1 MMTHADL
8 LGGAWVAGEMSVED
22 LARVART
29 GDSRALDMLLRQ
41 IHPAVLRRC
50 AGLLPYRQEAEEA
63 CQDAMLQVAR
73 RIDTFEGR
81 AMFTTWLYPIV
92 TNCVRQTYRS
102 LKRRSVEQSQSQSQS
117 PVQTEDHRRT
127 SVIAGARV
135 DVLEAVERLEARRPE
150 LVEPFL
156 LRDLADLEY
165 SEISRRLGLPITTLK
180 FRIHEAR
187 KFVRDHLSAS

>member
-1 MMTHADL
+1 MAYGYL
-8 LGGAWVAGEMSVED
+8 SGGAWVVAEMSVEE
-22 LARVART
+22 LARAART
-29 GDSRALDMLLRQ
+29 GDGRALDMLLRR
-41 IHPAVLRRC
+41 IHPDVLRRC
-50 AGLLPYRQEAEEA
+50 SGLLPYRPEAEEA

-81 AMFTTWLYPIV
+81 AKFTTWLHPIV
-92 TNCVRQTYRS
+92 TNCVWQTYRS
-102 LKRRSVEQSQSQSQS
+102 LKRRNVEQAL
-117 PVQTEDHRRT
+117 PRLPAQTADRRRT

-135 DVLEAVERLEARRPE
+135 DILDAVERLEERRPE

-165 SEISRRLGLPITTLK
+165 DEIADRLGLSVSTLK

-187 KFVRDHLSAS
+187 KFVRGRLAMS